1 MKRGTSEGV
10 LNDSDK
16 NDSYLTERF
25 APKARINL
33 NDLLKKRTEEK
44 KVDKKANLIIFSGAS
59 AVAVAVFVIL
69 SL

>member
-44 KVDKKANLIIFSGAS
+44 KVDKKTNLLIFSGAS
-59 AVAVAVFVIL
+59 VVAVGVFVIL

>member
-1 MKRGTSEGV
+1 MKRGASEGV
-10 LNDSDK
+10 VNDSDK

-44 KVDKKANLIIFSGAS
+44 KVDKKANLLIFSGAS
-59 AVAVAVFVIL
+59 AVAAVVFVIL